1 MYKYELFHFTRK
13 NRKISLD
20 ELAQQLGVSKSYLSL
35 IEKGSRKLSY
45 DLAVRI
51 ASCLETTPDE
61 LFFDDHKIRRRYQV
75 DKFDGFIYFE

>member
-1 MYKYELFHFTRK
+1 MYKYELFHFIRK

-20 ELAQQLGVSKSYLSL
+20 DLSKKLGVSKSYLSL

-51 ASCLETTPDE
+51 ALCMEMTPDD
-61 LFFDDHKIRRRYQV
+61 LFFDDHKIRRKYKV
-75 DKFDGFIYFE
+75 DKLDNFEY